1 MIDDQ
6 EIVISR
12 ILKTGEM
19 TKVGWEVA
27 FPVGHPGCC

>member
-6 EIVISR
+6 EIVISP
-12 ILKTGEM
+12 ILKTGGK
-19 TKVGWEVA
+19 TKAGLEVA